1 MSTYEFTWSYDIAG
15 GTVAEIEARVFYEIS
30 GTRYHYPAEIELDE
44 IDIYDPEVEVR
55 VGAAI
60 SLSDPEV
67 EILVAGEEGELIRRK
82 WVEPDANLKALLS
95 AHIQTPAFQ
104 REVIQHAL
112 DNEDVDWIAA

>member
-44 IDIYDPEVEVR
+44 IDIYDPEVEVL
-55 VGAAI
+55 VG
-60 SLSDPEV
+60 
-67 EILVAGEEGELIRRK
+67 GEEGERIRRK